1 MYKLLVFIIT
11 VFFLQSG
18 FSAESNKEISSKLI
32 KDAKKT
38 YKKVVKL
45 NNAWRDTQKIIK
57 KAEKAHSNKKYDK
70 STDLAKKALNQ
81 AKMAIEQHNSQKD
94 PEYHSYE
101 SDLDIGDLLPKNQ
114 ALHQRFIDTLQKILP
129 HLGKDESKVVSA
141 LIILALKL
149 EGVIGKDLSEKDSK
163 MIEILKDY
171 IMNDDEKKDSVMKIA
186 ERFNISNQS

>member
-1 MYKLLVFIIT
+1 MYRLLVLITT
-11 VFFLQSG
+11 VFFVQLG

-57 KAEKAHSNKKYDK
+57 QAEKAHNNKKYEK

-94 PEYHSYE
+94 DYRF
-101 SDLDIGDLLPKNQ
+101 LDD
-114 ALHQRFIDTLQKILP
+114 
-129 HLGKDESKVVSA
+129 
-141 LIILALKL
+141 
-149 EGVIGKDLSEKDSK
+149 
-163 MIEILKDY
+163 
-171 IMNDDEKKDSVMKIA
+171 
-186 ERFNISNQS
+186 

>member
-57 KAEKAHSNKKYDK
+57 QAEKAHNNKKYDK

-94 PEYHSYE
+94 DYRF
-101 SDLDIGDLLPKNQ
+101 LDD
-114 ALHQRFIDTLQKILP
+114 
-129 HLGKDESKVVSA
+129 
-141 LIILALKL
+141 
-149 EGVIGKDLSEKDSK
+149 
-163 MIEILKDY
+163 
-171 IMNDDEKKDSVMKIA
+171 
-186 ERFNISNQS
+186 